1 MKWGKITLA
10 WLMVIVA
17 AALEIVWA
25 TGLKFASTP
34 IEWVGVFIL
43 ITVSYIMLIQTYKR
57 LPVAIAYTVFVGI
70 GTIGTYVLGV
80 ILGEP
85 YSLPQIGFLLLLLT
99 GIIGMKLSTKEE
111 KEA

>member
-1 MKWGKITLA
+1 MA
-10 WLMVIVA
+10 WILVLIASV
-17 AALEIVWA
+17 LEIIWA
-25 TGLKFASTP
+25 TGLKFASTTL
-34 IEWVGVFIL
+34 EWIGVFVL
-43 ITVSYIMLIQTYKR
+43 ITVSYVMLIQTYKR

-99 GIIGMKLSTKEE
+99 GIIGMKLSTKDE

>member
-1 MKWGKITLA
+1 MA
-10 WLMVIVA
+10 WLMVIAA

-25 TGLKFASTP
+25 TGLKFASSL
-34 IEWVGVFIL
+34 IEWIGIFVL

-80 ILGEP
+80 ILG
-85 YSLPQIGFLLLLLT
+85 
-99 GIIGMKLSTKEE
+99 MKLSTKEE